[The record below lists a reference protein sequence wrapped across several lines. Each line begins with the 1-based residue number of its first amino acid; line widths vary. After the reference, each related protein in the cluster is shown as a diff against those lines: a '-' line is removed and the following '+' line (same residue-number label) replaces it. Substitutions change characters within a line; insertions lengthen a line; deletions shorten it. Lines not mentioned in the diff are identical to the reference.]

1 MAIGKAPGV
10 TLLAPPYFLHQDSP
24 VMDQLRSVKANLK
37 SEFEEFCNHHDMS
50 VCVRVCVW
58 DCLRQGA
65 QHMHGWARMLFSCTH
80 RNVEN
85 EPRATVIC
93 QWLMSVTPPPST
105 TAGVGGASQHARVL
119 MEHGHVRRVPV
130 LRQARNRRPCQAQHV
145 RQPPTSQGGMLGPL
159 ALALRTFTIA

>member
-93 QWLMSVTPPPST
+93 QWLMSVTPPPPPPQRALVEQANTQGFSWNMAT
-105 TAGVGGASQHARVL
+105 SDVFRCFGKHETVA
-119 MEHGHVRRVPV
+119 PV
-130 LRQARNRRPCQAQHV
+130 KPSMYGN
-145 RQPPTSQGGMLGPL
+145 RQPAKAVCS
-159 ALALRTFTIA
+159 ALLRLLYERLL